1 MHCWTVPTVSEVELL
16 RMTTTS
22 AGARPADG
30 RLRCELVAGH
40 QGSHI
45 GFATAARDGDQW
57 WWLRWDERSG
67 EVGEMIQIDP
77 CDSVLPQGRYADDC
91 VLPLGHPGPHS
102 FDVPCAPVIGRR
114 HPVRL
119 RPGRK
124 TRWHSR
130 RNPD

>member
-102 FDVPCAPVIGRR
+102 FDVPCAPVI
-114 HPVRL
+114 
-119 RPGRK
+119 
-124 TRWHSR
+124 
-130 RNPD
+130 